1 MKELMTFGG
10 QPLTMSSRE
19 IAELTNEFAKTK
31 ARRMAEKGFVYYV
44 VLSSGLLKVGYSKR
58 YPRTRI
64 LAHATTARVAMA
76 EVKESRVFEVYG
88 PSVLEAF
95 LIAELSKSYR
105 SVTREWFSGA
115 TPEQVEAIVNAW
127 QFDEEHELVRKGREV
142 IAKAS
147 ASMDEKFAALTGP
160 ERGRCGHVWS
170 ECRSFAS
177 ALAKRAAHDVPEF
190 YTKLIDGTAITR
202 LELVAWLT
210 IYESSADSWID
221 LALVAEE
228 SPGDF
233 VAICE
238 QAVSEML
245 ADIFPSAE
253 AA

>member
-1 MKELMTFGG
+1 MNAL
-10 QPLTMSSRE
+10 QNIAPALTMSSRE
-19 IAELTNEFAKTK
+19 IAELANEFAKTK
-31 ARRMAEKGFVYYV
+31 VRRMAEKGFVYYV
-44 VLSSGLLKVGYSKR
+44 ALSSGLLKVGHSKR
-58 YPRTRI
+58 DPRSRI
-64 LAHATTARVAMA
+64 LAHANTARVAMA

-95 LIAELSKSYR
+95 LIAELSKSCK

-115 TPEQVEAIVNAW
+115 TPEQVEAILSAW
-127 QFDEEHELVRKGREV
+127 QFDEGHELVRKGREV
-142 IAKAS
+142 LAKAS
-147 ASMDEKFAALTGP
+147 ASMDERFASLVGP
-160 ERGRCGHVWS
+160 ERGRHGHVWS

-190 YTKLIDGTAITR
+190 YTKFMDGAAITR
-202 LELVAWLT
+202 LELVAWIT
-210 IYESSADSWID
+210 AYESSADSWID

-238 QAVSEML
+238 RTVSEML
-245 ADIFPSAE
+245 LGLSPSQE

>member
-1 MKELMTFGG
+1 MNAL
-10 QPLTMSSRE
+10 QNIAPALTMSSRE
-19 IAELTNEFAKTK
+19 IAELANEFAKTK

-44 VLSSGLLKVGYSKR
+44 ALSSGLLKVGYSKR
-58 YPRTRI
+58 DPRTRI
-64 LAHATTARVAMA
+64 LTHANTARVAMA

-95 LIAELSKSYR
+95 LIAELSKSCR
-105 SVTREWFSGA
+105 SVTREWFSGT

-127 QFDEEHELVRKGREV
+127 QFDEGHELVRKGCEV
-142 IAKAS
+142 VAKAA
-147 ASMDEKFAALTGP
+147 ASMDEKFASLVGP
-160 ERGRCGHVWS
+160 ERGRYGHVWS

-190 YTKLIDGTAITR
+190 YTKFMAGTAITR
-202 LELVAWLT
+202 LELVAWIT
-210 IYESSADSWID
+210 AYESSADSWID

-238 QAVSEML
+238 KTVSEML
-245 ADIFPSAE
+245 LGLPPLQE
-253 AA
+253 TP